1 MAVYLVRHAEDLGA
15 AEARLGDLGLS
26 ALGRVQAKRTA
37 GALAGLSLDR
47 CVSSPLARALETAR
61 SLVAGRA
68 IPLEVEP
75 VFAEGSLGRLEGLSL
90 EAAARAFPEDF
101 RLGSSV
107 VARLAAAGRT
117 APGGESRERFL
128 GRVERAHEFVARAL
142 ARDHGNL
149 LVVSHG
155 GLLNYLLQRLLRIPA
170 RDEVPFGFDHCGLL
184 RVVSYREADGF
195 GPFPMLRA
203 AAPSAPG
210 EESNLV

>member
-1 MAVYLVRHAEDLGA
+1 MAVYLVRQAEELGA

-37 GALAGLSLDR
+37 GARAGLSLDR

-101 RLGSSV
+101 RLGSREYWDLSKDLASDDEDDIGFEAAMAGSKRGVSV
-107 VARLAAAGRT
+107 TVKK
-117 APGGESRERFL
+117 GGPR
-128 GRVERAHEFVARAL
+128 GW
-142 ARDHGNL
+142 
-149 LVVSHG
+149 
-155 GLLNYLLQRLLRIPA
+155 
-170 RDEVPFGFDHCGLL
+170 
-184 RVVSYREADGF
+184 
-195 GPFPMLRA
+195 
-203 AAPSAPG
+203 
-210 EESNLV
+210 